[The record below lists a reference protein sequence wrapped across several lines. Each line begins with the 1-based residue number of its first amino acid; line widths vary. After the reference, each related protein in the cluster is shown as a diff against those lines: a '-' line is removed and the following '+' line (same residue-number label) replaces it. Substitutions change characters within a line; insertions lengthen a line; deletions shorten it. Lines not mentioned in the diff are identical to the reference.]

1 MKISIRGA
9 KNRTMAAN
17 LKLAATYYGY
27 VLFSRQMLPFISLDI
42 RIKKSLGYNGLC
54 GPVDPAKPREFEIEL
69 KQMPRMNLL
78 VTLAHEMVHCKQ
90 FAYGELK
97 DVLVK
102 KQLRTFWRGQD
113 YHDVD
118 YWDHPWEFEA
128 FGLETSLAAKFLR
141 DTNLYLYFGQ
151 RYKDWNK

>member
-1 MKISIRGA
+1 
-9 KNRTMAAN
+9 
-17 LKLAATYYGY
+17 
-27 VLFSRQMLPFISLDI
+27 
-42 RIKKSLGYNGLC
+42 
-54 GPVDPAKPREFEIEL
+54 
-69 KQMPRMNLL
+69 MNLL

-151 RYKDWNK
+151 RNKDWNKKMTWLDITQLILLVLACYFCFVSGKIRGMNDAFNFCVNENLVDKDELERKISRNAL